1 MALRFRFGGCQA
13 SVLVGIEIDGVA
25 VGWSAKKNR
34 PVKGDGYWA
43 GANQQGVPTMKTFL
57 LSLSATAFV
66 AIAATALA
74 SSPSRAEVEY
84 PWCAISSTGQSGT
97 PNCYYATLDQCKA
110 FLSGQAGF
118 CQSNPR
124 ATAQAQVPRRGAR

>member
-13 SVLVGIEIDGVA
+13 SVLVSIEIDGVA

-57 LSLSATAFV
+57 LSLSATAF

-74 SSPSRAEVEY
+74 SSPSRAQVEY

-118 CQSNPR
+118 CQANPR
-124 ATAQAQVPRRGAR
+124 ATAQAQAPRRSAR